1 MKKYNLS
8 ELKTEYILS
17 DFDSVKSFLHHNN
30 LNINWKY
37 TKWWKE
43 EKIKH
48 CKEVH
53 NRIVEQFFWKVEHN
67 FKMIENI
74 NRLILEKITEKIS
87 NENLS
92 ISDILKIHQ
101 LINLEEGK
109 SIYSLNR
116 NIREVWIDWRKTLS
130 EDLQE
135 IEERIDKANIEEETE
150 EVIEGETSED
160 FQ

>member
-48 CKEVH
+48 CKLMH
-53 NRIVEQFFWKVEHN
+53 NRIVEEFFGKVEHN

-74 NRLILEKITEKIS
+74 NRLILVKITEKIS

-92 ISDILKIHQ
+92 ISDFLKIYQ

-116 NIREVWIDWRKTLS
+116 TIRESWIDWRKTLS

>member
-8 ELKTEYILS
+8 ELKTEYIFS

-43 EKIKH
+43 EKIKK
-48 CKEVH
+48 CKEMH
-53 NRIVEQFFWKVEHN
+53 NNIVESFFDKVEHN
-67 FKMIENI
+67 FKLVEKI
-74 NRLILEKITEKIS
+74 NRLILEKITEKIE

-92 ISDILKIHQ
+92 ISDIFKIHQ
-101 LINLEEGK
+101 LINFEEGR
-109 SIYSLNR
+109 SIYSINR
-116 NIREVWIDWRKTLS
+116 RVRDYWIEKRPTLS